1 MLFSIFRWPLITV
14 FFLFSLNGQVSA
26 FEDNKFDYSDGPYV
40 TWENSQ
46 LRFDWIC
53 KNEHKSRFF
62 SAETL
67 PINFDE
73 CGLNAALE
81 RTSFRAEELVF
92 TTDEILPRSATFM
105 VNLSL

>member
-26 FEDNKFDYSDGPYV
+26 FEDNKFYYSDGPYV

-67 PINFDE
+67 PINFANV
-73 CGLNAALE
+73 G
-81 RTSFRAEELVF
+81 
-92 TTDEILPRSATFM
+92 
-105 VNLSL
+105 